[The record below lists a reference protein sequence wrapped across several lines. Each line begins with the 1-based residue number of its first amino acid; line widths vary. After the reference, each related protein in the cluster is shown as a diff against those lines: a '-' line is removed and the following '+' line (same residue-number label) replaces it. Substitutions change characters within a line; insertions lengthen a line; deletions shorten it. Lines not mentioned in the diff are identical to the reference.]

1 MQSAKLRLLHFCI
14 LNWRL
19 SFVEILSLKTMLNKE
34 DKIIIYT
41 DGGSRGN
48 PGPAAFGYVI
58 QDAEGKALKR
68 HGEAIGKA
76 TNNEA
81 EYRAVV
87 AALKKAKQMLGKE
100 KLKQTR
106 IEVRMDSELAVEQL
120 SGRYKIENEKLQP
133 LFMEIW
139 NLRVELGGNISF
151 MHIPRE
157 QNKEADRMVNEA
169 LDTEQKGLF

>member
-1 MQSAKLRLLHFCI
+1 M
-14 LNWRL
+14 
-19 SFVEILSLKTMLNKE
+19 
-34 DKIIIYT
+34 YT

-58 QDAEGKALKR
+58 KDADGNVLKR
-68 HGEAIGKA
+68 QGETIGTA

-81 EYRAVV
+81 EYQAII

-100 KLKQTR
+100 KLKRTH
-106 IEVRMDSELAVEQL
+106 IEIRMDSQLAVEQL

-157 QNKEADRMVNEA
+157 KNKEADRLVNEA
-169 LDTEQKGLF
+169 LDADQKGLF

>member
-1 MQSAKLRLLHFCI
+1 MVASGGIPIKMQ
-14 LNWRL
+14 N
-19 SFVEILSLKTMLNKE
+19 VG
-34 DKIIIYT
+34 KIIIYT

-58 QDAEGKALKR
+58 KNADGNILKQ

-81 EYRAVV
+81 EYQAVV
-87 AALKKAKQMLGKE
+87 AALKKAKQLVGKE
-100 KLKQTR
+100 KLKHTR
-106 IEVRMDSELAVEQL
+106 IEVRMDSELAVRQL
-120 SGRYKIENEKLQP
+120 TGVYKIENEKLQP

-139 NLRVELGGNISF
+139 NLRVEMGGNVSF
-151 MHIPRE
+151 THVPRE

-169 LDTEQKGLF
+169 LDAEQKGLF